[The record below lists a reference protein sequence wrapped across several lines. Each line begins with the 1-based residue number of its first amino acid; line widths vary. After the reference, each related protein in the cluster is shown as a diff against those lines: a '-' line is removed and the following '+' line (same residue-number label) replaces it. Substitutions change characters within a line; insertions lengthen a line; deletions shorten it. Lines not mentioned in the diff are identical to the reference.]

1 MNTMPPT
8 KYGLL
13 TNPIRLEPENI
24 NWLSRY
30 QVILEKNMLWD
41 EEKLCSEIIKELSHS
56 NYIAVV
62 VNTIKDCVIVY
73 SLLKVKLKGQRVKI
87 INLHG
92 LMLPGHKAEIIENVK
107 SLTENC
113 NEKLIL
119 VSTQI
124 IEAGVDLSF
133 DTIFRALPITPSV
146 GQTAGRANRHNDR
159 RQGKIIL
166 DAANGK
172 WSSFKKLQLPFDDN
186 YEEYAV
192 FVPKQNYIDKKSQK
206 LMEYFKIH
214 TLQELYHYY
223 KDKNWMKDIDFL
235 SAKRFMGLLSKF
247 TVNLDE
253 KIFNHL
259 KTAGKIQEDP
269 VISLLT
275 DTGSYC
281 DETGFGEGKF

>member
-1 MNTMPPT
+1 MPPT

-62 VNTIKDCVIVY
+62 VNTIKDCVI
-73 SLLKVKLKGQRVKI
+73 
-87 INLHG
+87 
-92 LMLPGHKAEIIENVK
+92 
-107 SLTENC
+107 
-113 NEKLIL
+113 
-119 VSTQI
+119 
-124 IEAGVDLSF
+124 
-133 DTIFRALPITPSV
+133 
-146 GQTAGRANRHNDR
+146 
-159 RQGKIIL
+159 
-166 DAANGK
+166 
-172 WSSFKKLQLPFDDN
+172 KKLQLPFDDN
-186 YEEYAV
+186 YEKYAV

-235 SAKRFMGLLSKF
+235 LAKRFMGILSKF
-247 TVNLDE
+247 TV
-253 KIFNHL
+253 I
-259 KTAGKIQEDP
+259 
-269 VISLLT
+269 
-275 DTGSYC
+275 
-281 DETGFGEGKF
+281 